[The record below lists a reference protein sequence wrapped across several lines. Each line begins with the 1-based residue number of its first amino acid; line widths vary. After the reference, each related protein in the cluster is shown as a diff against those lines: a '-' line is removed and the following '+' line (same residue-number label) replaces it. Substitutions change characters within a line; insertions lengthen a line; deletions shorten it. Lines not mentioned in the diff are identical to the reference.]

1 MNIEISDD
9 FKDPKDCMVII
20 VIQGSDVDIDQEL
33 ERILIQH
40 RINKPKQGMKVRAS
54 SITQVITPVW
64 DGKKY

>member
-20 VIQGSDVDIDQEL
+20 VIQGSDEDIEREL
-33 ERILIQH
+33 EKILLEHRTYKPIQGVT
-40 RINKPKQGMKVRAS
+40 IGAS
-54 SITQVITPVW
+54 HTTQIITPVW